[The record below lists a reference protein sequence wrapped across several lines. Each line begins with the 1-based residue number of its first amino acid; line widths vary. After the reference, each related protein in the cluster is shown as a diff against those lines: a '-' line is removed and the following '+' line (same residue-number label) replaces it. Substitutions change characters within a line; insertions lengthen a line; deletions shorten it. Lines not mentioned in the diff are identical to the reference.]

1 MRLFHHKT
9 TDEEYYS
16 PAQIDKT
23 KAVYRLII
31 GERSNGKTYSII
43 RKIIK
48 HYFKYG
54 VPSAYIRRYAEE
66 LKPANLNNLITP
78 HAALIKKLSNGK
90 YESFVYRSNAFTFC
104 NYDENGK
111 IIAKDTKPF
120 LYTAALSTWEK
131 SKGADRGQIK
141 YFVFDE
147 FLTRSKYLTNEFSK
161 FANCHSSFAR
171 NREGVITYMLANT
184 VNSESIYWQEMGI
197 DNVEKMKQGDIYIYN
212 YNNDKL
218 TVAVEYCLHAKAK
231 TNVEYYY
238 AFDNPALEMI
248 KTGSW
253 ETDKYPH
260 LEDFSINEENIRFV
274 FFLQFNDKLLKG
286 NVVYDQRSNDYFVF
300 FHKFGNSNYKLKPTD
315 VLFTNCPTTN
325 IFHFHSIGEAPLIKN
340 EKLIRVLSIIA
351 LCFRNNKIFYST
363 NSVGEVVRN
372 FMLNPY
378 TAKGGN

>member
-1 MRLFHHKT
+1 MENVL
-9 TDEEYYS
+9 S
-16 PAQIDKT
+16 
-23 KAVYRLII
+23 
-31 GERSNGKTYSII
+31 SNGKTYSII

-66 LKPANLNNLITP
+66 LKPANLNSLITP
-78 HAALIKKLSNGK
+78 HLDLIKKLSKGK
-90 YESFVYRSNAFTFC
+90 FNSFIYRTNTFTFC
-104 NYDENGK
+104 AYDDEGK
-111 IIAKDTKPF
+111 VVNKDTKPF
-120 LYTAALSTWEK
+120 LFTAALSTWMTT
-131 SKGADRGQIK
+131 KGADRGKIK

-147 FLTRSKYLTNEFSK
+147 FLTRSGYLANEFSK
-161 FANCHSSFAR
+161 FANCHSTFAR

-184 VNSESIYWQEMGI
+184 VNSESIYWEEMGI
-197 DNVEKMKQGDIYIYN
+197 GNVEKMKQGDIYLYN

-253 ETDKYPH
+253 EMDKYPH
-260 LEDFSINEENIRFV
+260 LEDFSISEENIRFV

-286 NVVYDQRSNDYFVF
+286 NIIFDHRHNDYFVF
-300 FHKFGNSNYKLKPTD
+300 FHNFGNSNYRLKPTD
-315 VLFTNCPTTN
+315 LLYTNKPTTN
-325 IFHFHSIGEAPLIKN
+325 VFHFHSINEKPLINN
-340 EKLIRVLSIIA
+340 EKLTRVVTLIN
-351 LCFRNNKIFYST
+351 LCFKYNKLFYST

-372 FMLNPY
+372 FMLNPF